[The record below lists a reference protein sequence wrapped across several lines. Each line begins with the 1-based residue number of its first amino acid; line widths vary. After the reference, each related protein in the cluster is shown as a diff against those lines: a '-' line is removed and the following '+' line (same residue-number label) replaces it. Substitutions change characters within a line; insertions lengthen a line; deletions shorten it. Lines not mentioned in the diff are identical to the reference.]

1 MIQRFALLI
10 GAMKA
15 GTTAL
20 YRYLEQHPELA
31 ACPTKEPWFL
41 GDPARWGEGLEA
53 YERLWPAFDPAR
65 HRWALEASTGYS
77 KLPLRANAVQASW
90 ALEAEFRFLYLV
102 RDPLARIRS
111 HYLHALSQDWMRY
124 PLHERLA
131 PEAVLFSNYRFQL
144 QPYVTVHGR
153 DAVLVLSYEEFRRR
167 PRPVLRSICRFLG
180 IDEEFSFQDPGPQNS
195 SDGYRARLLARLVN
209 ARGVLPTPLDL
220 DACERLPK
228 GALRAELA
236 DRLVPLDAL
245 DLLAEVEYE
254 LERSITPTPEHVE
267 LLHELLDEDLA
278 RFRDEWGIDP
288 WGGGASG
295 SSLAAE
301 LERTPSLVR

>member
-31 ACPTKEPWFL
+31 ACSTKEPWFL
-41 GDPARWGEGLEA
+41 GDPARWGEGQEA
-53 YERLWPAFDPAR
+53 YGRLWPAFDPAR
-65 HRWALEASTGYS
+65 HRWAIEASTGYS

-90 ALEAEFRFLYLV
+90 AFEAEFRFLYLV
-102 RDPLARIRS
+102 RDPVARIRS
-111 HYLHALSQDWMRY
+111 HYLHALSQAWMRY

-131 PEAVLFSNYRFQL
+131 PEAVLFSNYHFQL

-153 DAVLVLSYEEFRRR
+153 EAVMVISYEQFRRR
-167 PRPVLRSICRFLG
+167 PGPVLRSICRFLG
-180 IDEEFSFQDPGPQNS
+180 VDEEFAFKDPGPQNS
-195 SDGYRARLLARLVN
+195 SERYRARLLARLVDTH
-209 ARGVLPTPLDL
+209 GVLPAPLDL
-220 DACERLPK
+220 EACENLELQE
-228 GALRAELA
+228 LRSHLA
-236 DRLVPLDAL
+236 DRLVAVDAL

-267 LLHELLDEDLA
+267 LLHELLDADLA

-288 WGGGASG
+288 WTGGVSG
-295 SSLAAE
+295 STLATGLERVPSLA
-301 LERTPSLVR
+301 R